1 MSQVVIKRGRLE
13 VPEWKK
19 KAVGELATEIKKY
32 KVIGVGSL
40 ERLPTAQ
47 FQQIRKKLRN
57 KVLFKV
63 VKTSIAVRAL
73 ERAGIDLEKLQH
85 YVTGSLMVVLTDMNP
100 FELAKTLDELKVP
113 VPAKPGQVAESD
125 IIVPAGDTGIKPG
138 PQLST
143 FSKLKIP
150 YQIKGGSVWISKDT
164 VVARKGSV
172 ISSDLAG
179 FLQKMGILP
188 FEVSVKLRAVYDG
201 GIVIPGDRLKLDLE
215 QTTSELLK
223 AVRSG
228 LEVGS
233 EIVYPAKE
241 VIELTLTKA
250 YRRAVAIAS
259 EAGYLTPET
268 AEQVFRSAI
277 MKANAIIASFS
288 EDIAKEVGVEPIAA
302 APVAAA
308 TAPAKEEKKEE
319 EKKEEKEEEEEE
331 LSEEDLAAGLGALFG

>member
-1 MSQVVIKRGRLE
+1 MSQVVVRRGRPE

-19 KAVGELATEIKKY
+19 WAVDELAMEIKKY
-32 KVIGVGSL
+32 KVIGIGSL

-73 ERAGIDLEKLQH
+73 EKAGIDLEKLKP
-85 YVTGSLMVVLTDMNP
+85 YVTGSLMLVLTNMNP
-100 FELAKTLDELKVP
+100 FELARTLDELRVP
-113 VPAKPGQVAESD
+113 VPAKPGQVAENN
-125 IIVPAGDTGIKPG
+125 IVVPAGDTGIKPG

-150 YQIKGGSVWISKDT
+150 YQIKGGSVWITKDT
-164 VVARKGSV
+164 VVAKKGDV

-215 QTTSELLK
+215 EITGELLQ
-223 AVRSG
+223 AVRSA
-228 LEVGS
+228 LEIGS

-241 VIELTLTKA
+241 VLELTITKA
-250 YRRAVAIAS
+250 YRRAVAVAS

-268 AEQVFRSAI
+268 AEHVLRSAI
-277 MKANAIIASFS
+277 MKANAVILGLG
-288 EDIAKEVGVEPIAA
+288 EDVARELGVEAVAA

-308 TAPAKEEKKEE
+308 AAPAEEEKKEE
-319 EKKEEKEEEEEE
+319 EAKEEEEEEEEE

>member
-1 MSQVVIKRGRLE
+1 MSQVLLKRGRPE

-19 KAVGELATEIKKY
+19 RAVTELAEEIKKY
-32 KVIGVGSL
+32 KIVGIGSL

-47 FQQIRKKLRN
+47 FQQIRKKLRK

-73 ERAGIDLEKLQH
+73 EKAGIDLEKLEP
-85 YVTGSLMVVLTDMNP
+85 YLTGSIMLVLTNMNP

-125 IIVPAGDTGIKPG
+125 IVVPAGDTGIKPG

-143 FSKLKIP
+143 FSKLRIP

-164 VVARKGSV
+164 VVAKKGDV

-188 FEVSVKLRAVYDG
+188 FEVSVKLKAVYDN

-215 QTTSELLK
+215 ELTGELIQ
-223 AVRSG
+223 AVRSA

-233 EIVYPAKE
+233 EIVYPAPE
-241 VIELTLTKA
+241 VLELTIAKA
-250 YRRAVAIAS
+250 FRRAVAVAS
-259 EAGYLTPET
+259 EAGYVTPET
-268 AEQVFRSAI
+268 AEHVFRAAI
-277 MKANAIIASFS
+277 MKANAIVASLG
-288 EDIAKEVGVEPIAA
+288 EDVAKELGVEAIA

-308 TAPAKEEKKEE
+308 AAPAEEEKKEE
-319 EKKEEKEEEEEE
+319 EAKEEEEEKEEE